1 MFQKGQSGNPK
12 GRPRGIHGG
21 RAKAL
26 ILLDAIA
33 GKSKNQK
40 VIGAAIEKN
49 IREDPMGFFKSV
61 LMPLMPREAK
71 LSIENDGVVMWKS
84 LLGDEP
90 GEKPRFDAEGKPLPE
105 NDG

>member
-1 MFQKGQSGNPK
+1 MFQKGQSGNPN

-26 ILLDAIA
+26 ILLDAIS
-33 GKSKNQK
+33 GKSKNQR

-49 IREDPMGFFKSV
+49 IRDDPMGFFKSV

-71 LSIENDGVVMWKS
+71 LSIENDGVIRWKS